1 MFSLTSTVHNGE
13 MRKTLEL
20 QEQAEHGRLKREMGS
35 ENWLLLL
42 LEWTSILTLRMH
54 PLCTFL
60 VRDLLARIHPAASL
74 HMDFLRNL
82 RSLLFLSSSAFGG
95 AAIAFKSSSSSSPKT
110 PSITLGGRRLIED
123 IRFLCRHQG
132 NFLLLG
138 PKRWRDVVSYLPPS
152 SGLITCLQRPAE

>member
-42 LEWTSILTLRMH
+42 LEWTSILTLRIH
-54 PLCTFL
+54 PLSTFL
-60 VRDLLARIHPAASL
+60 VRDLLARIHLAASL
-74 HMDFLRNL
+74 HMD
-82 RSLLFLSSSAFGG
+82 FLSSSAFGG

-138 PKRWRDVVSYLPPS
+138 PKRWRDVVSYLARS